1 MVIKRR
7 WLKFIS
13 KQYRKYYPDRLEAI
27 KNRIKEKKFASKLK
41 MLKYLEE
48 QPELRRFFEYIES
61 KIKKR

>member
-1 MVIKRR
+1 MKKLWI
-7 WLKFIS
+7 KFIS

-27 KNRIKEKKFASKLK
+27 KNRIKEKKFTSKLK
-41 MLKYLEE
+41 MLKYLED